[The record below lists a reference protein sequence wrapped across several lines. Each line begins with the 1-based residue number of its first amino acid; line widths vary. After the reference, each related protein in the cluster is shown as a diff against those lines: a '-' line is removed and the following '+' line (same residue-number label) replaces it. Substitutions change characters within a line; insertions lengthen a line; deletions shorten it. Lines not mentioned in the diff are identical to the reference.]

1 MKLAITGAD
10 GLVGQHL
17 ARYFADSCEV
27 RALSHRDLDITDDA
41 AVGAWCERER
51 PDLIVNCAVIDVDRC
66 EREPQLAEAVNVR
79 GPRYLAER
87 ARAVGAEVMHFST
100 NYVFDGRRHGHVYT
114 QADAP
119 APINVYGQ
127 SKLAGERA
135 VLSANPRSFIVR
147 TSWVFGVGKQNFL
160 STVQRHLLAGQRVQ
174 AIADVW
180 ASATY
185 VIDLVAR
192 VAEVLP
198 HKRYGVYQLVNAGVP
213 SYHDFAVE
221 AARLVGLNDEAAAR
235 LIERVSEDQAKRLA
249 ERPRYTPM
257 RCLLSEELGLTPMR
271 DWRAALADYVRT
283 DGCSA

>member
-1 MKLAITGAD
+1 MKLAITGAG

-27 RALSHRDLDITDDA
+27 RALSHQDLDITNAA
-41 AVGAWCERER
+41 AVSAWCEREQ

-66 EREPQLAEAVNVR
+66 EREPQLAEAVNVL
-79 GPRYLAER
+79 GPRSLAEA

-100 NYVFDGRRHGHVYT
+100 NYVFDGRKHGHVYI
-114 QADAP
+114 QADEAK
-119 APINVYGQ
+119 PINAYGKT
-127 SKLAGERA
+127 KLVGEQA
-135 VLSANPRSFIVR
+135 VLLANPRSFIVR

-160 STVQRHLLAGQRVQ
+160 STVHRQLLAGQRVQ

-185 VIDLVAR
+185 VVDLVAR
-192 VAEVLP
+192 VAEVLR
-198 HKRYGVYQLVNAGVP
+198 HKRYGVYQLVNAGVL

-221 AARLVGLNDEAAAR
+221 AARLVGLNDEAVDG
-235 LIERVSEDQAKRLA
+235 LIERVSEDEAKRLA

-257 RCLLSEELGLTPMR
+257 RCLLSEELGLMPMR

-283 DGCSA
+283 AR

>member
-1 MKLAITGAD
+1 MKLAITGAS

-17 ARYFADSCEV
+17 ARYFANTCEV
-27 RALSHRDLDITDDA
+27 RALSHLDLDITNAA
-41 AVGAWCERER
+41 AVSVWCERER
-51 PDLIVNCAVIDVDRC
+51 PDLVINCAVIDVDRC

-79 GPRYLAER
+79 GPRFLAE
-87 ARAVGAEVMHFST
+87 AAHAVGAEIMHFST

-114 QADAP
+114 QADA
-119 APINVYGQ
+119 AMPINLYGQ
-127 SKLAGERA
+127 TKLAGEQVVRA
-135 VLSANPRSFIVR
+135 ANLRSFIVR

-160 STVQRHLLAGQRVQ
+160 STVQRQLLVGQKVQ

-185 VIDLVAR
+185 VVDLVAQ
-192 VAEVLP
+192 VVEVLR
-198 HKRYGVYQLVNAGVP
+198 HKRYGVYQLVNAGVL

-235 LIERVSEDQAKRLA
+235 LIERVSEDEAKRLA

-257 RCLLSEELGLTPMR
+257 SCVLSKELQLPAMR

-283 DGCSA
+283 AG